1 MPDRVFPKSEEHPH
15 IDTIMK
21 DGSFYHL
28 PSRVLEVLLN
38 NDRVSKFRRSSGWV
52 TVGVD
57 PVRSKPRR
65 DACPVYYGPER
76 RNSKETQLSSIN

>member
-1 MPDRVFPKSEEHPH
+1 MPERIVPKSEELPL

-52 TVGVD
+52 TVGAD
-57 PVRSKPRR
+57 PVRAKPRK

-76 RNSKETQLSSIN
+76 RTPKGHPTSH